1 MNTHWHLIETLV
13 LYVNPKIITW
23 HYNLERAHEY
33 LKRIPTMTALKY
45 DVIVIG
51 GGSTG
56 TAVARDCA
64 MRGFSTLLLE
74 RDDIASATVGTCAG
88 MISSGLKYREEPE
101 IMAMCSKEV
110 VFFNKIAKH
119 LIMKDPI
126 VAPLLEL
133 SDAASDSSYMDSYSE
148 HADERDVPAMMFLT
162 PEATLEIEP
171 MIHPDIIASVYYE
184 EYFIDPFR
192 LCYLQAL
199 DAIRHG
205 ASVRTY
211 CEVISFEKDSD
222 GKIRSLIYY
231 NRVSGATE
239 KAEAKIVINATGPWA
254 HKIVKMSNDK
264 LDLRLNKGTHI
275 IFDRRIVN
283 IGITVRA
290 IDGRWIY
297 LFPHENTTLL
307 GTTALDTWEDP
318 DTLVASYDEIEY
330 LLKSIEP
337 IIPSIREARI
347 VRTMSGVRPLV
358 PEWKRPEGKVTR
370 GYQIVDHGS
379 LDGTEG
385 LISFT
390 GGKLVMCRNMAEAV
404 TDLVC
409 KKLGKE
415 VPCTTHEQPLPGN
428 DGDVDIIAL
437 SKEYDI
443 SLHALE
449 RMKARRGTE
458 IVKVLEL
465 TKEHPEWKTTICT
478 CEPVIEAELR
488 YTIREE
494 FPQTLNDLRRRL
506 RLGTGPCQGTFCTYK
521 AAAILADELDLAGD
535 DFLVDILDFRAE
547 RWKGIR
553 PSMRGEQLAQEELG
567 QGMYACVG
575 NLDQS
580 DVDYDVK
587 PWEEGP

>member
-1 MNTHWHLIETLV
+1 MRLELI
-13 LYVNPKIITW
+13 NAI
-23 HYNLERAHEY
+23 NAREY
-33 LKRIPTMTALKY
+33 KKGISNMTESKY
-45 DVIVIG
+45 DVVVIG

-64 MRGFSTLLLE
+64 MRGFRTLLLE
-74 RDDIASATVGTCAG
+74 RDDLASATVGTCAG
-88 MISSGLKYREEPE
+88 MISSGLKYRDEPD

-110 VFFNKIAKH
+110 VFFNKIARH
-119 LIMKDPI
+119 IVMKDPI
-126 VAPLLEL
+126 VAPLLSL
-133 SDAASDSSYMDSYSE
+133 SDAASDSGYMDSYSE
-148 HADERDVPAMMFLT
+148 HVGERDVPAMMFLT
-162 PEATLEIEP
+162 PDATLEIEP

-205 ASVRTY
+205 ATVRTY
-211 CEVISFEKDSD
+211 CEVIDFEKNSD
-222 GKIRSLIYY
+222 GSIKNVVFY
-231 NRVSGATE
+231 NRISGSTE
-239 KAEAKIVINATGPWA
+239 KARAKIVVNASGPWA
-254 HKIVKMSNDK
+254 PKIAKVAHDK
-264 LDLRLNKGTHI
+264 LEVRLNKGALI
-275 IFDRRIVN
+275 IFDGRIVN

-290 IDGRWIY
+290 VDGRWIY

-330 LLKSIEP
+330 LLQSIETV
-337 IIPSIREARI
+337 IPKIREARI
-347 VRTMSGVRPLV
+347 IRTMSGVRPLV

-370 GYQIVDHGS
+370 GYQIIDHGAEN
-379 LDGTEG
+379 GTEG

-390 GGKLVMCRNMAEAV
+390 GGKLVMCRHMAEAV

-409 KKLGKE
+409 KKMDKD
-415 VPCTTHEQPLPGN
+415 VPCKTHESPLPGN
-428 DGDVDIIAL
+428 EDDVDIIAL
-437 SKEYDI
+437 SKEYNI

-449 RMKARRGTE
+449 RMRARRGTE
-458 IVKVLEL
+458 MVKVLEL
-465 TKEHPEWKTTICT
+465 TKQHPEWRTTICT

-521 AAAILADELDLAGD
+521 AAGILAEELGLGGD

-553 PSMRGEQLAQEELG
+553 QSMRGEQLAQEELT
-567 QGMYACVG
+567 QGIYACVG

-580 DVDYDVK
+580 DVDYDSK
-587 PWEEGP
+587 PWEEGF

>member
-1 MNTHWHLIETLV
+1 
-13 LYVNPKIITW
+13 
-23 HYNLERAHEY
+23 
-33 LKRIPTMTALKY
+33 MTESKF
-45 DVIVIG
+45 DVVIIG

-64 MRGFSTLLLE
+64 IRGLSTLLLE

-88 MISSGLKYREEPE
+88 MISSGLKYRDEPE

-110 VFFNKIAKH
+110 VIFNRIARH
-119 LIMKDPI
+119 IIMKNSI
-126 VAPLLEL
+126 VAPLLDL

-148 HADERDVPAMMFLT
+148 HVDERDVPAMMFLT
-162 PEATLEIEP
+162 PDATLEIEP

-205 ASVRTY
+205 AAVRTY
-211 CEVISFEKDSD
+211 CEVIGFEKNTEGEIESVTF
-222 GKIRSLIYY
+222 Y
-231 NRVSGATE
+231 NRISGATE
-239 KAEAKIVINATGPWA
+239 KVGAKIVINASGPWA
-254 HKIVKMSNDK
+254 HRIAKISDDN
-264 LDLRLNKGTHI
+264 LELRLNKGAHV

-283 IGITVRA
+283 IGITVKA
-290 IDGRWIY
+290 VDGRWIY

-330 LLKSIEP
+330 LLQSIETV
-337 IIPSIREARI
+337 IPSIRDARI
-347 VRTMSGVRPLV
+347 IRTMSGVRPLV
-358 PEWKRPEGKVTR
+358 PEYKKPEGKVTR
-370 GYQIVDHGS
+370 GYQIVDHGTKG
-379 LDGTEG
+379 GTKG

-390 GGKLVMCRNMAEAV
+390 GGKLVMCRHMAEAV

-409 KKLGKE
+409 QKLGKDIS
-415 VPCTTHEQPLPGN
+415 CKTHESPLPGN
-428 DGDVDIIAL
+428 EDDIDIILL
-437 SKEYDI
+437 SKEYNI

-449 RMKARRGTE
+449 RMRARRGTE
-458 IVKVLEL
+458 MIKVLEL
-465 TKEHPEWKTTICT
+465 TKDHPEWKTTICT
-478 CEPVIEAELR
+478 CEPIIEAELR
-488 YTIREE
+488 YAIREE

-521 AAAILADELDLAGD
+521 AAAILSEELDLSGD
-535 DFLVDILDFRAE
+535 DFLVDIFDFRSE

-553 PSMRGEQLAQEELG
+553 PSMRGEQLAQEELA
-567 QGMYACVG
+567 QGIYACVG

-580 DVDYDVK
+580 DVDYDPK
-587 PWEEGP
+587 PWEEGF

>member
-1 MNTHWHLIETLV
+1 M
-13 LYVNPKIITW
+13 
-23 HYNLERAHEY
+23 
-33 LKRIPTMTALKY
+33 
-45 DVIVIG
+45 IG

-64 MRGFSTLLLE
+64 MRGFRTLLLE
-74 RDDIASATVGTCAG
+74 RDDLASATVGTCAG
-88 MISSGLKYREEPE
+88 MISSGLKYREEPD
-101 IMAMCSKEV
+101 IMAMCSQEV
-110 VFFNKIAKH
+110 VFFNRIAKH
-119 LIMKDPI
+119 IIMKNPI

-162 PEATLEIEP
+162 PDATLEMEP

-205 ASVRTY
+205 AVVRTY
-211 CEVISFEKDSD
+211 CEVIDFEKDSD
-222 GKIRSLIYY
+222 GNILNVVFY
-231 NRVSGATE
+231 NRVSGTTE
-239 KAEAKIVINATGPWA
+239 KARTKLVINAAGPWA
-254 HKIVKMSNDK
+254 HKITKLSNDK
-264 LDLRLNKGTHI
+264 LELRLNKGTHV

-283 IGITVRA
+283 IGITVKA

-318 DTLVASYDEIEY
+318 DSLVASYDEIEY
-330 LLKSIEP
+330 LLDSVETV
-337 IIPSIREARI
+337 IPSIREARI
-347 VRTMSGVRPLV
+347 IRTMCGVRPLV
-358 PEWKRPEGKVTR
+358 AEWKRPEGKVTR
-370 GYQIVDHGS
+370 GYQIIDHGS
-379 LDGTEG
+379 KNGTKG

-390 GGKLVMCRNMAEAV
+390 GGKLVMCRHMAEAM

-409 KKLGKE
+409 AKLGKE
-415 VPCTTHEQPLPGN
+415 VPCTTHEQPLPGS
-428 DGDVDIIAL
+428 DGDVDIVAL

-449 RMKARRGTE
+449 RMRARRGTE
-458 IVKVLEL
+458 MLKVLEL
-465 TKEHPEWKTTICT
+465 TKKHPEWKTTICT

-535 DFLVDILDFRAE
+535 DFLVDILDFRSE

-553 PSMRGEQLAQEELG
+553 PSMRGEQLAQEELA

-580 DVDYDVK
+580 DVDYDTK
-587 PWEEGP
+587 PWEEGF